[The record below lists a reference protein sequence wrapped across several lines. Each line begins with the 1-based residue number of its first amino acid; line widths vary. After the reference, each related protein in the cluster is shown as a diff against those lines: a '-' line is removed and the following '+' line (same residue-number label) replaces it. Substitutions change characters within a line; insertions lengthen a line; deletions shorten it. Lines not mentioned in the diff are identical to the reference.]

1 MTYDFLEPVLSE
13 LTKITLAPLVNQ
25 TITIEGFE
33 VSFNIT
39 NIHLKEAAFNGSVPL
54 IQLEDGAIA
63 VEIDDLILKFVVDYE
78 MLSDP
83 PILADIGQFWLQI
96 KGLNSKTNLQTYL
109 TADKQL

>member
-63 VEIDDLILKFVVDYE
+63 VEISELDLQVVFDYE
-78 MLSDP
+78 FVTNP
-83 PILADIGQFWLQI
+83 PILGDIGEMTIQLRNLSLSTHLTST
-96 KGLNSKTNLQTYL
+96 LNE
-109 TADKQL
+109 AKQL